1 MGERKRLIFT
11 AIVVALVIIVA
22 GLIPGYASTPTHGAN
37 EVIIIGG
44 ALFPDLVTVTAGTTV
59 TWSNEDTTNYI
70 VTRDDGL
77 FDAVLTI
84 NSSFSYTFTEPGT
97 FIYLVTLAEDCIPG
111 DPNDI
116 LDGTVIV
123 E

>member
-22 GLIPGYASTPTHGAN
+22 GLIPGYASTPTQGAN

-44 ALFPDLVTVTAGTTV
+44 ALYPDLVTMTAGTTV
-59 TWSNEDTTNYI
+59 TWSNEDTTDYI
-70 VTRDDGL
+70 VTSDDDL

-84 NSSFSYTFTEPGT
+84 KSSFSYTFTEPGT

-111 DPNDI
+111 DPNYI
-116 LDGTVIV
+116 FDGKVIV